1 MKARIRVCLP
11 SEWAWLL
18 KLSPKARN
26 EILAHALRKLTTEE
40 ALQMAGIRITDRQ
53 EGPGEEAD
61 SDPRMRTERD
71 EDEAQGE
78 AGEVPSLDQI
88 W

>member
-1 MKARIRVCLP
+1 MKVRIRVCLP

-18 KLSPKARN
+18 NLSPKARN

-40 ALQMAGIRITDRQ
+40 ALQMAGIRIRDQQ
-53 EGPGEEAD
+53 EGPREEAD
-61 SDPRMRTERD
+61 SDTRMRTERN
-71 EDEAQGE
+71 EDEVQGE